1 MAENHITTSCVEDQT
16 VRLILSQSTISYQ
29 GINAFAVKYILEG
42 IYLTA
47 PIVFA
52 FFWSAAFCELFL
64 GARVTYADV
73 IWWKWKWNGERDY
86 IIFLCAGAD
95 EFFAVYVDCIK
106 VLLYYKGNQCSLLT
120 QGKYDVLIF
129 SPVAINLGNLAEFTV
144 EGRHAISWAYS
155 LSSFS
160 CGLRWVSNRR
170 PQWLSDEE
178 KETKTNTSTQGT
190 LKWVYTKLLLFDD
203 EEAIV

>member
-1 MAENHITTSCVEDQT
+1 MGENQITTSCVEDQT

-73 IWWKWKWNGERDY
+73 I
-86 IIFLCAGAD
+86 
-95 EFFAVYVDCIK
+95 
-106 VLLYYKGNQCSLLT
+106 
-120 QGKYDVLIF
+120 
-129 SPVAINLGNLAEFTV
+129 
-144 EGRHAISWAYS
+144 
-155 LSSFS
+155 
-160 CGLRWVSNRR
+160 
-170 PQWLSDEE
+170 
-178 KETKTNTSTQGT
+178 
-190 LKWVYTKLLLFDD
+190 
-203 EEAIV
+203 